1 MDESKSSKPTMTGI
15 AHTAG
20 LIAGA
25 LSGATG
31 ESAAT
36 RDLFASIQGRRSH
49 KKFKPGVIPRERI
62 ELLLENAVLA
72 PNHKMTQPWGFLVL
86 GERAQHAYAE
96 TKARLKLAGQQP
108 AAVADKSQKMMAEV
122 MSIPVILG
130 VTQRV
135 DEDPEREREDYAAV
149 FMAIQNLLLSATAMG
164 LGTKLHTG
172 DILEDGWL
180 RDALQ
185 VNDRERIVAFIDVGE
200 PAEELPPKKRIP
212 ASEKTR
218 WLL

>member
-1 MDESKSSKPTMTGI
+1 MEETRTKPTIAGI

-20 LIAGA
+20 LITGA
-25 LSGATG
+25 LTG
-31 ESAAT
+31 QASADAPT
-36 RDLFASIQGRRSH
+36 RDLFTSIQSRRSH
-49 KKFKPGVIPRERI
+49 KKFKPGVVAREQM
-62 ELLLENAVLA
+62 ELLLDSAVLA

-86 GERAQHAYAE
+86 GERTQHAYAE
-96 TKARLKLAGQQP
+96 TKARLKLGAQDSE
-108 AAVADKSQKMMAEV
+108 AVAGKSQKMIEEV
-122 MSIPVILG
+122 MAIPAIIG

-135 DEDPEREREDYAAV
+135 DEDPHREREDYAAI
-149 FMAIQNLLLSATAMG
+149 FMAIENLLLTATAMG

-172 DILEDGWL
+172 DILGDGWL

-200 PAEELPPKKRIP
+200 PAEDLPPKKRIP

>member
-1 MDESKSSKPTMTGI
+1 MEESKTKPTIAGI

-25 LSGATG
+25 LTGQAAERGAG
-31 ESAAT
+31 
-36 RDLFASIQGRRSH
+36 RDVFASIHGRRSH
-49 KKFKPGVIPRERI
+49 KKFKPGAVARDQI
-62 ELLLENAVLA
+62 ELLLDSAVLA

-86 GERAQHAYAE
+86 GERTQHAYAE
-96 TKARLKLAGQQP
+96 TKARLKLGAQDG
-108 AAVADKSQKMMAEV
+108 AAASEKAQKMIHEV
-122 MSIPVILG
+122 MAIPAIIG

-135 DEDPEREREDYAAV
+135 DEDPHREREDYAAI
-149 FMAIQNLLLSATAMG
+149 FMAIENLLLAATAMG
-164 LGTKLHTG
+164 LGTKMHSG

-200 PAEELPPKKRIP
+200 PAEEMPPKKRIP